1 MTSDLERLAREARA
15 ALNTIRE
22 TAGLDAWAVR
32 FLGRQGAVASFS
44 KRLATLP
51 AGERPAAGQALNRLK
66 AELRHSL
73 EARRAE
79 VSAAAF
85 PAVDLTLPGL
95 TVERGHRHP
104 VTALLDRIRGIW
116 MSLGYRV
123 HQGNELEEDWH
134 NFTGLNI
141 PKHHP
146 SRDLQDTFYLQG
158 LPGHVLRTHTS
169 TAQLRATAK
178 AKPPFRFVELG
189 RVYRHEATDAS
200 HESTF
205 FQCDGFAV
213 DRDVRLTDL
222 LGTLTRFV
230 ETLFER
236 KVTVRFRPHF
246 YPFVEP
252 GLDLD
257 LQCILCG
264 GQGCAVCKQTGWLE
278 MLGAGMIHPAVLKN
292 MGLDAKRWRG
302 FAFGMGVD
310 RFAML
315 LHGYRDIRLSHSG
328 DLRFLEQF
336 D

>member
-1 MTSDLERLAREARA
+1 MIPDLDRLSREARA
-15 ALNTIRE
+15 ALDAARD
-22 TAGLDAWAVR
+22 AAALDACELR
-32 FLGRQGAVASFS
+32 FFSRKGELAAVAKS
-44 KRLATLP
+44 LPQLP
-51 AGERPAAGQALNRLK
+51 AADRPRIGAALNRLK
-66 AELRHSL
+66 EELTGALTVKRVAL
-73 EARRAE
+73 
-79 VSAAAF
+79 AAGDR
-85 PAVDLTLPGL
+85 PAVDLTRPGRPL
-95 TVERGHRHP
+95 ARGHRHP
-104 VTALLDRIRGIW
+104 VTALMDRIRAIW
-116 MSLGYRV
+116 VSLGYRV
-123 HQGNELEEDWH
+123 HRGPELDDDWN
-134 NFTGLNI
+134 NFSGLNI

-146 SRDLQDTFYLQG
+146 ARDLQDTFYLKG

-169 TAQLRATAK
+169 TAQLRATK
-178 AKPPFRFVELG
+178 NVKPPFRFVELG

-213 DRDVRLTDL
+213 DRDLKLTDL

-230 ETLFER
+230 EALFER

-257 LQCILCG
+257 LQCILCNG
-264 GQGCAVCKQTGWLE
+264 AGCPVCKQTGWLE
-278 MLGAGMIHPAVLKN
+278 VLGSGMMHPTVMKN
-292 MGLDAKRWRG
+292 MGLAAQAWRG
-302 FAFGMGVD
+302 FAFGLGVD

>member
-1 MTSDLERLAREARA
+1 MTSDLEHLAREARA
-15 ALNTIRE
+15 ALAH
-22 TAGLDAWAVR
+22 AGEAASLEAWAVR
-32 FLGRQGAVASFS
+32 FLGRKGELAGFS
-44 KRLATLP
+44 KRLPTLP
-51 AGERPAAGQALNRLK
+51 SRERPAAGQALNRLK
-66 AELRHSL
+66 DELMQAL
-73 EARRAE
+73 EIRRAE
-79 VSAAAF
+79 VVASVA

-95 TVERGHRHP
+95 SVERGHRHP

-146 SRDLQDTFYLQG
+146 SRDLQDTFYLKH

-169 TAQLRATAK
+169 TAQLRATVK

-213 DRDVRLTDL
+213 DRDLRLTDL

-230 ETLFER
+230 EALFGR
-236 KVTVRFRPHF
+236 TVTVRFRPHF

-257 LQCILCG
+257 LQCILCEG
-264 GQGCAVCKQTGWLE
+264 KGCAVCKQTGWLE
-278 MLGAGMIHPAVLKN
+278 MLGAGLIHPIVIKN

-315 LHGYRDIRLSHSG
+315 LYGYRDIRLSHSG

>member
-22 TAGLDAWAVR
+22 TADLDAWAVR

-73 EARRAE
+73 EVRRAE
-79 VSAAAF
+79 VSAAAL
-85 PAVDLTLPGL
+85 PAVDLTLPGWP
-95 TVERGHRHP
+95 VERGHRHP
-104 VTALLDRIRGIW
+104 VTALLDRIRSIW
-116 MSLGYRV
+116 VSLGYRV

-146 SRDLQDTFYLQG
+146 SRDLQDTFYLKG

-169 TAQLRATAK
+169 TAQLRATVK

-213 DRDVRLTDL
+213 DRDLRLTDL

-236 KVTVRFRPHF
+236 KVAVRFRPHF

-252 GLDLD
+252 GLDFD